1 MSAGYNLTSR
11 SSGGIIMAGKQLLP
25 FRSGTRQ
32 KYFQMN
38 PMTYAPGATLT
49 QIFPQTGMLSQVF
62 LQIVGTITYSA
73 PGTLAD
79 QGPWNLLSR
88 LQIITNIGSAVLV
101 DLSGFG
107 AYLVQQLIGGE
118 SYRPDLSGP
127 GATTASALIYVFPL
141 SGTAQAF
148 RLSYILPVAANDG
161 INFDTGLINLQAP
174 QTQVTLSIQCGQ
186 LTDPASLVTAI
197 VAVINVGYWYY
208 EVPDLN
214 TFQLPPLSLVRT
226 LEDNLIV
233 GTTGEQVYTLP
244 QMGTILQ
251 VINVLTLNGA
261 RSDSMDYG
269 FVRFNKSDT
278 IYNIPLPIQRMTER
292 LRYGLNPVVG
302 TFFWDFWHAYGQVS
316 EGDVRDSI
324 DSEAIATL
332 DIGVAVSS
340 GASLGANNNSMR
352 TIRRLVQTIQT
363 TK

>member
-1 MSAGYNLTSR
+1 
-11 SSGGIIMAGKQLLP
+11 MAQKQLLP

-32 KYFQMN
+32 KYYQMN
-38 PMTYAPGATLT
+38 PMTWAAGATLT
-49 QIFPQTGMLSQVF
+49 QIFPQTGMLSMVY
-62 LQIVGTITYSA
+62 LQLVGTITYSA
-73 PGTLAD
+73 PGTVTD

-88 LQIITNIGSAVLV
+88 LQILTNIGSAVLV

-107 AYLVQQLIGGE
+107 AYLMQQLLGDG
-118 SYRPDLSGP
+118 SYRPDLAGS
-127 GATTASALIYVFPL
+127 GATTASTLVYQFPV

-148 RLSYILPVAANDG
+148 TLSYILPVAANDG

-186 LTDPASLVTAI
+186 LTDPASNVTA
-197 VAVINVGYWYY
+197 VAATIKVGYMYY

-214 TFQLPPLSLVRT
+214 TFALPPLSLVRT
-226 LEDNLIV
+226 LQDTLII
-233 GTTGEQVYTLP
+233 GTTGEQPYTLP

-251 VINVLTLNGA
+251 VVNILTLNGA

-278 IYNIPLPIQRMTER
+278 IYNIPLGVQRMLER
-292 LRYGLNPVVG
+292 SRYGLNPIVG

-316 EGDVRDSI
+316 EGDVRDAI

-340 GASLGANNNSMR
+340 GATLGSNNNSMQ
-352 TIRRLVQTIQT
+352 TIRRLVQTIQVAG
-363 TK
+363 